1 MRFRGLG
8 GLAAVWFCAAGGM
21 AQTALRISVVEGDGA
36 VYEAGSRA
44 TRGIT
49 VLVADGA
56 GSPVQGAAVTFTLPR
71 DGAGGTFADG
81 MKTLVLTTQADG
93 KAAAWGMQWNH
104 TAGEF
109 EVRVTAAKD
118 GARAGLVCQQYL
130 KEKTAPQAG
139 GSGTFQR
146 DHHYKKW
153 LLTGLVVGGAVV
165 GGMAFA
171 KGHTSQSNGVAP
183 LPPASIGM
191 PTITVGHP

>member
-1 MRFRGLG
+1 LG
-8 GLAAVWFCAAGGM
+8 GLAAVLLCAAGGM

-49 VLVADGA
+49 VLVTDAAGNPVPGA
-56 GSPVQGAAVTFTLPR
+56 TVTFTLPR
-71 DGAGGTFADG
+71 EGAGGTFADG
-81 MKTLVLTTQADG
+81 GKTLMVTTRADG

-104 TAGEF
+104 TPGAF

-130 KEKTAPQAG
+130 KEKTLPQAG
-139 GSGTFQR
+139 GSGTFQK

-171 KGHTSQSNGVAP
+171 KGHTSQSSGMAP
-183 LPPASIGM
+183 LPPASIGT